1 MEGGRADVPTE
12 GEAESTAGLT
22 PLLDLAP
29 GHDPQ
34 TPEFFILEYVLQLFL
49 LCSSVSPAGNGDN
62 SAALR

>member
-12 GEAESTAGLT
+12 EEAESTAGLT

-34 TPEFFILEYVLQLFL
+34 TPEFFISEYVLQLFV
-49 LCSSVSPAGNGDN
+49 LCSSVSPAGNGDDG
-62 SAALR
+62 AALH